1 MRIGIVGAGGIGC
14 LLGARLAATGQAEVL
29 LLARGEHAA
38 RLAEQGLVLDFNGVR
53 ETHRL
58 PVIDTANE
66 AALGQLAGCDWLL
79 FACKSQHTR
88 RLAEQL
94 KSYVSA
100 DCRLGS
106 LQNGVDNEP
115 ILAEVFERPVMGGL
129 MRKFFAHITAP
140 GEVEV
145 RGVLEAVLGDYPTGC
160 GRETTAMVELL
171 RQAGVTVYA
180 SEDIRRELW
189 RKLVLNNGCNPLAAV
204 TFLDTQR
211 MANDPDMAWVMRNL
225 MREAGAAAAADE
237 VEFSPHELE
246 AVFQWIK
253 GIDPIKPSMQADAE
267 RGKPLELDGITGAVL
282 RRAGQLGIEVPVTAT
297 LHHILLGKYG
307 SSD

>member
-14 LLGARLAATGQAEVL
+14 LLGARLAAIGQAEVL
-29 LLARGEHAA
+29 LLARGEHVA
-38 RLAEQGLVLDFNGVR
+38 RLAEHGLALDFNGAR

-66 AALGQLAGCDWLL
+66 AALSQLAGCDWLL

-94 KSYVSA
+94 KPYVRA

-171 RQAGVTVYA
+171 RQAGITVYA

-253 GIDPIKPSMQADAE
+253 GIDPITPSMQADAQ
-267 RGKPLELDGITGAVL
+267 RGKPLELDGITGAIL
-282 RRAGQLGIEVPVTAT
+282 RRAGLLGIEVPVTAT

>member
-14 LLGARLAATGQAEVL
+14 LVGALLAKAGQAEVV

-38 RLAEQGLVLDFNGVR
+38 RLAQDGLALDLNGDR
-53 ETHRL
+53 QTHRL
-58 PVIDTANE
+58 PVIDTADE
-66 AALGQLAGCDWLL
+66 AALAGIGDCDWLL

-94 KSYVSA
+94 KPYVSA

-106 LQNGVDNEP
+106 VQNGVDNEP
-115 ILAEVFERPVMGGL
+115 ILAEVFGRPVLGGL

-160 GRETTAMVELL
+160 GASATDLIERL
-171 RQAGVTVYA
+171 RAAGVTVFA

-204 TFLDTQR
+204 AFLDTQR
-211 MANDPDMAWVMRNL
+211 MANDPDLAWVMRNL

-253 GIDPIKPSMQADAE
+253 GIDPITPSMLADAQ
-267 RGKPLELDGITGAVL
+267 RGKPLELDAITGAVL
-282 RRAGQLGIEVPVTAT
+282 RRAGLLGIEVPVTAT
-297 LHHILLGKYG
+297 LHHVLLGKYG

>member
-14 LLGARLAATGQAEVL
+14 LLGARLAATGQAKVL

-38 RLAEQGLVLDFNGVR
+38 RLAEHGLVLDFNGVR
-53 ETHRL
+53 ETHCL
-58 PVIDTANE
+58 PVIDTAKE

-94 KSYVSA
+94 KPYVSA

-171 RQAGVTVYA
+171 RQAGITVYA

-253 GIDPIKPSMQADAE
+253 GIDPITPSMQADAE
-267 RGKPLELDGITGAVL
+267 RGKPLELDGITGAIL
-282 RRAGQLGIEVPVTAT
+282 RRAEKKENTND
-297 LHHILLGKYG
+297 KKK
-307 SSD
+307 

>member
-1 MRIGIVGAGGIGC
+1 VRIGIVGAGGIGC

-38 RLAEQGLVLDFNGVR
+38 RLAGQGLVLDFNGMR
-53 ETHRL
+53 ETHHL

-94 KSYVSA
+94 KPYVSA

-115 ILAEVFERPVMGGL
+115 ILAEVFQRPVMGGL

-204 TFLDTQR
+204 AFLDTQR
-211 MANDPDMAWVMRNL
+211 MANDPDLAWVMRNL

>member
-38 RLAEQGLVLDFNGVR
+38 RLAEHGLVLDFNGAR

-66 AALGQLAGCDWLL
+66 VALSQLAGCDWLL

-94 KSYVSA
+94 KPYVSA

-115 ILAEVFERPVMGGL
+115 ILAEVFQRPVMGGL

-160 GRETTAMVELL
+160 GPDVTAMVELL
-171 RQAGVTVYA
+171 RQAGITVYA

-211 MANDPDMAWVMRNL
+211 MANDPDLAWVMRNL

-253 GIDPIKPSMQADAE
+253 GIDPITPSMQADAE
-267 RGKPLELDGITGAVL
+267 RGKPLELDGITGAIL
-282 RRAGQLGIEVPVTAT
+282 RRAGLLGIEVPVTAT

>member
-1 MRIGIVGAGGIGC
+1 VRIGIVGAGGIGC

-38 RLAEQGLVLDFNGVR
+38 RLAEHGLVLDFNGAR

-66 AALGQLAGCDWLL
+66 VALSQLAGCDWLL

-94 KSYVSA
+94 KPYVSA

-115 ILAEVFERPVMGGL
+115 ILAEVFQRPVMGGL

-160 GRETTAMVELL
+160 GPDVTAMVELL
-171 RQAGVTVYA
+171 RQAGITVYA

-253 GIDPIKPSMQADAE
+253 GIDPITPSMQADAE
-267 RGKPLELDGITGAVL
+267 RGKPLELDGITGAIL
-282 RRAGQLGIEVPVTAT
+282 RRAGLLGIEVPVTAT

>member
-94 KSYVSA
+94 KPYVSA

-115 ILAEVFERPVMGGL
+115 ILAEVFGRPVMGGL

-140 GEVEV
+140 GEVDV

>member
-94 KSYVSA
+94 KPYVSA

-115 ILAEVFERPVMGGL
+115 ILAEVFGRPVMGGL

>member
-1 MRIGIVGAGGIGC
+1 MRIAIVGAGGIGC

-38 RLAEQGLVLDFNGVR
+38 RLADRGLVLDFNGAR

-66 AALGQLAGCDWLL
+66 TALGQLAGCDWLL

-94 KSYVSA
+94 KPCVSA

-115 ILAEVFERPVMGGL
+115 ILAEVFGRPVMGGL

-160 GRETTAMVELL
+160 GPDVTAMVELL
-171 RQAGVTVYA
+171 RLAGITVYA

-253 GIDPIKPSMQADAE
+253 GIDPITPSMQADAE
-267 RGKPLELDGITGAVL
+267 RGKPLELDGITGAIL
-282 RRAGQLGIEVPVTAT
+282 RRAGLLGIEVPVTAT

>member
-1 MRIGIVGAGGIGC
+1 MRIAIAGAGGIGC
-14 LLGARLAATGQAEVL
+14 VLGARLAGTGQAEVL

-38 RLAEQGLVLDFNGVR
+38 RLAGHGLVLDCNGVR
-53 ETHRL
+53 EVHHL
-58 PVIDTANE
+58 PVIDTAGR
-66 AALGQLAGCDWLL
+66 AALAQLARCDWLL

-88 RLAEQL
+88 RLAEHL
-94 KSYVSA
+94 KPYVGP

-115 ILAEVFERPVMGGL
+115 ILAEVFGRPVTGGL
-129 MRKFFAHITAP
+129 MRKFFAHLTAP

-160 GRETTAMVELL
+160 GPQVTALADLL
-171 RQAGVTVYA
+171 RQAGITVYL
-180 SEDIRRELW
+180 SDDIRRELW

-253 GIDPIKPSMQADAE
+253 GIDPITPSMQADAQ

-282 RRAGQLGIEVPVTAT
+282 RRAALLGIEVPVTAT

-307 SSD
+307 TSD

>member
-1 MRIGIVGAGGIGC
+1 MRVAIAGAGGIGC
-14 LLGARLAATGQAEVL
+14 LVGARLAAAGQAEVL
-29 LLARGEHAA
+29 LLARGAHAA
-38 RLAEQGLVLDFNGVR
+38 RLKADGLTLDFNGER
-53 ETHRL
+53 QTHRL
-58 PVIDTANE
+58 PVIDTADE
-66 AALGQLAGCDWLL
+66 AALGQLADCDWLL

-88 RLAEQL
+88 RLAEHL
-94 KSYVSA
+94 KPHVGA
-100 DCRLGS
+100 QCRLWS

-115 ILAEVFERPVMGGL
+115 ILAEIFDRPVLGGL

-145 RGVLEAVLGDYPTGC
+145 RGALEAVLGDYPTGC
-160 GRETTAMVELL
+160 GADATDMIERL
-171 RQAGVTVYA
+171 RAAGVTVYA
-180 SEDIRRELW
+180 SDDIRRELW

-211 MANDPDMAWVMRNL
+211 MANDPDLAWVMRNL

-237 VEFSPHELE
+237 VEFTPHELE

-253 GIDPIKPSMQADAE
+253 GITPIKPSMQADAE

-282 RRAGQLGIEVPVTAT
+282 RRAAVLGIEVPVTAT
-297 LHHILLGKYG
+297 LHHVLLGKYG
-307 SSD
+307 SAD

>member
-14 LLGARLAATGQAEVL
+14 LLGARLAGTGRVEVL

-38 RLAEQGLVLDFNGVR
+38 RLADEGLVLDFNGAH

-66 AALGQLAGCDWLL
+66 AALSQLAGCDWLL

-88 RLAEQL
+88 RLAERL
-94 KSYVSA
+94 KPYVGA
-100 DCRLGS
+100 ECRLGS

-115 ILAEVFERPVMGGL
+115 ILAEVFDRPVMGGL

-160 GRETTAMVELL
+160 GPEVGAMAGLL
-171 RQAGVTVYA
+171 RQAGITVHA

-253 GIDPIKPSMQADAE
+253 GIDPITPSMQADAQ
-267 RGKPLELDGITGAVL
+267 RGKPLELDGITGAIL
-282 RRAGQLGIEVPVTAT
+282 RRAGLLGIEVPVTAT

>member
-14 LLGARLAATGQAEVL
+14 LLGARLAATGQTEVL
-29 LLARGEHAA
+29 LLARGEHAV
-38 RLAEQGLVLDFNGVR
+38 RLAEHGLVLDFNGAR

-66 AALGQLAGCDWLL
+66 AALSQLAGCDWLL

-88 RLAEQL
+88 RLAERL
-94 KSYVSA
+94 KPYVSA

-115 ILAEVFERPVMGGL
+115 ILAEVFQRPVMGGL

-160 GRETTAMVELL
+160 GPDVTAMVELL
-171 RQAGVTVYA
+171 RQAGITVYA

-253 GIDPIKPSMQADAE
+253 GIDPITPSMQADAE
-267 RGKPLELDGITGAVL
+267 RGKPLELDGITGAIL
-282 RRAGQLGIEVPVTAT
+282 RRAGLLGIEVPVTAT

>member
-38 RLAEQGLVLDFNGVR
+38 RLAEHGLVLDFNGAR

-66 AALGQLAGCDWLL
+66 VALSQLAGCDWLL

-94 KSYVSA
+94 KPYVSA

-115 ILAEVFERPVMGGL
+115 ILAEVFQRPVMGGL

-160 GRETTAMVELL
+160 GPDVTAMVELL
-171 RQAGVTVYA
+171 RQAGITVYA

-253 GIDPIKPSMQADAE
+253 GIDPITPSMQADAE
-267 RGKPLELDGITGAVL
+267 RGKPLELDGITGAIL
-282 RRAGQLGIEVPVTAT
+282 RRAGLLGIEVPVTAT

>member
-38 RLAEQGLVLDFNGVR
+38 RLAEHGLVLDFNGAR

-66 AALGQLAGCDWLL
+66 VALSQLAGCDWLL

-94 KSYVSA
+94 KPYVSA

-115 ILAEVFERPVMGGL
+115 ILAEVFQRPVMGGL

-171 RQAGVTVYA
+171 RQAGITVYA

-253 GIDPIKPSMQADAE
+253 GIDPITPSMQADAE
-267 RGKPLELDGITGAVL
+267 RGKPLELDGITGAIL
-282 RRAGQLGIEVPVTAT
+282 RRAGLLGIEVPVTAT

>member
-38 RLAEQGLVLDFNGVR
+38 RLAEHGLVLDFNGAR
-53 ETHRL
+53 ETHHL

-66 AALGQLAGCDWLL
+66 TALGQLAGCDWLL

-88 RLAEQL
+88 RLAEQM
-94 KSYVSA
+94 KPYVSA

-115 ILAEVFERPVMGGL
+115 ILAEVFQRPVMGGL

-160 GRETTAMVELL
+160 GPDATAMVELL
-171 RQAGVTVYA
+171 RQAGITVYA

-253 GIDPIKPSMQADAE
+253 GIDPITPSMQADAE
-267 RGKPLELDGITGAVL
+267 RGKPLELDGITGAIL
-282 RRAGQLGIEVPVTAT
+282 RRAGLLGIEVPVTAT

>member
-1 MRIGIVGAGGIGC
+1 MRIAIVGAGGIGC

-66 AALGQLAGCDWLL
+66 TALGQLAGCDWLL

-94 KSYVSA
+94 KPCVSA

-115 ILAEVFERPVMGGL
+115 ILAEVFGRPVMGGL

-160 GRETTAMVELL
+160 GPDVTAMVELL
-171 RQAGVTVYA
+171 RLAGITVYA

-253 GIDPIKPSMQADAE
+253 GIDPITPSMQADAE

>member
-1 MRIGIVGAGGIGC
+1 MRIAIAGAGGIGC
-14 LLGARLAATGQAEVL
+14 LLGARLAATGAADVV

-38 RLAEQGLVLDFNGVR
+38 RLAGHGLLLDLNGDR
-53 ETHRL
+53 QLHRL
-58 PVIDTANE
+58 PVLDTGSDAE
-66 AALGQLAGCDWLL
+66 LAQLAGCDWLL
-79 FACKSQHTR
+79 FACKSQHTQ
-88 RLAEQL
+88 RLAGRL
-94 KSYVSA
+94 RPYVGG

-115 ILAEVFERPVMGGL
+115 VLAKIFDRPVMGGL

-160 GRETTAMVELL
+160 NQDVTALAELL
-171 RQAGVTVYA
+171 SLSGITVLL
-180 SEDIRRELW
+180 SDDIRRELW

-225 MREAGAAAAADE
+225 MREAGAAAAADD
-237 VEFSPHELE
+237 VEFSPHELD
-246 AVFQWIK
+246 AVFHWIK
-253 GIDPIKPSMQADAE
+253 GIDPIKPSRQADAE
-267 RGKPLELDGITGAVL
+267 RGKPLELDGITGAIL

-297 LHHILLGKYG
+297 LHHILMGKYG
-307 SSD
+307 SGD

>member
-115 ILAEVFERPVMGGL
+115 ILAEVFGRPVMGGL

>member
-1 MRIGIVGAGGIGC
+1 MRVAIVGAGGIGC
-14 LLGARLAATGQAEVL
+14 LVGARLAAAGQAEVV

-38 RLAEQGLVLDFNGVR
+38 RLAADGLVLDCNGQV

-66 AALGQLAGCDWLL
+66 TTLSQLTDCHWLL
-79 FACKSQHTR
+79 FTCKSQHTR
-88 RLAEQL
+88 GLAERL
-94 KSYVSA
+94 KPYVGPR
-100 DCRLGS
+100 CRLGS

-115 ILAEVFERPVMGGL
+115 ILAQVFGRPVLGGL
-129 MRKFFAHITAP
+129 VRKFFAHITAP
-140 GEVEV
+140 GKVEV
-145 RGVLEAVLGDYPTGC
+145 RGALEAVLGDYPTGC
-160 GRETTAMVELL
+160 GADANDMIERL
-171 RQAGVTVYA
+171 RAAGVTVFA
-180 SEDIRRELW
+180 SSDIRRELW
-189 RKLVLNNGCNPLAAV
+189 RKLILNNGCNPLAAV

-211 MANDPDMAWVMRNL
+211 MANDPDLAWVMRNL

-253 GIDPIKPSMQADAE
+253 GITPIKPSMQADAE

-297 LHHILLGKYG
+297 LHHVLLGKYG
-307 SSD
+307 SAG

>member
-1 MRIGIVGAGGIGC
+1 M
-14 LLGARLAATGQAEVL
+14 L
-29 LLARGEHAA
+29 LLARGAQA
-38 RLAEQGLVLDFNGVR
+38 KRLAEQGLLLDDNGER
-53 ETHRL
+53 QLHRL
-58 PVIDTANE
+58 PVLDTGSDAKL
-66 AALGQLAGCDWLL
+66 AQLADCDWLL

-88 RLAEQL
+88 SLAARLAP
-94 KSYVSA
+94 YVGP

-115 ILAEVFERPVMGGL
+115 ILAEAFGRPVMGGL

-145 RGVLEAVLGDYPTGC
+145 RGVLEAVLGAFPTGC
-160 GRETTAMVELL
+160 SPDVTALAELL
-171 RQAGVTVYA
+171 RRAGITVYL
-180 SEDIRRELW
+180 SDDIRRELW
-189 RKLVLNNGCNPLAAV
+189 RKLILNNGCNPLAAV

-225 MREAGAAAAADE
+225 MSEAGAAAAADE

-267 RGKPLELDGITGAVL
+267 RGKPLELDGITGAIL
-282 RRAGQLGIEVPVTAT
+282 RRAALLCIEVPVTAT

-307 SSD
+307 SGD

>member
-1 MRIGIVGAGGIGC
+1 MRFGVVGAGGIGC
-14 LLGARLAATGQAEVL
+14 LLGARLAGTGQAEVL

-38 RLAEQGLVLDFNGVR
+38 RLADRGLVLAFNGAC
-53 ETHRL
+53 ETHSL
-58 PVIDTANE
+58 PVIDTADE
-66 AALGQLAGCDWLL
+66 SSLTQLAGCDWLL

-88 RLAEQL
+88 RLAERL
-94 KSYVSA
+94 KPYVGA
-100 DCRLGS
+100 ECRLGS
-106 LQNGVDNEP
+106 LQNGVDNEQ
-115 ILAEVFERPVMGGL
+115 ILAEVFNRPVMGGL

-160 GRETTAMVELL
+160 SPQVTAMAELL
-171 RQAGVTVYA
+171 RQAGITVYE

-211 MANDPDMAWVMRNL
+211 MANDPDLAWVMRNL

-253 GIDPIKPSMQADAE
+253 GIDPITPSMQADAQ
-267 RGKPLELDGITGAVL
+267 RGKPLELDGITGAIL
-282 RRAGQLGIEVPVTAT
+282 RRAGVLGIQVPVTAT

>member
-1 MRIGIVGAGGIGC
+1 VRFGVVGAGGIGC
-14 LLGARLAATGQAEVL
+14 LLGARLAGTGQAEVL

-38 RLAEQGLVLDFNGVR
+38 RLADRGLVLDFNGAC

-58 PVIDTANE
+58 PVIDTADE
-66 AALGQLAGCDWLL
+66 SSLTQLAGCDWLL

-88 RLAEQL
+88 RLAERL
-94 KSYVSA
+94 KPYVGA
-100 DCRLGS
+100 ECRLGS

-115 ILAEVFERPVMGGL
+115 ILAEVFNRPVMGGL

-160 GRETTAMVELL
+160 SPQVTAMAELL
-171 RQAGVTVYA
+171 RQAGITVYE

-211 MANDPDMAWVMRNL
+211 MANDPDLAWVMRNL

-253 GIDPIKPSMQADAE
+253 GIAPITPSMQADAQ
-267 RGKPLELDGITGAVL
+267 RGKPLELDGITGAIL
-282 RRAGQLGIEVPVTAT
+282 RRAGLLGIQVPVTAT

>member
-1 MRIGIVGAGGIGC
+1 VRIGIVGAGGIGC
-14 LLGARLAATGQAEVL
+14 LLGARLAGTGRAEVL

-38 RLAEQGLVLDFNGVR
+38 RLADQGLVLDFNGAR

-66 AALGQLAGCDWLL
+66 AALAQLAGCDWLL

-88 RLAEQL
+88 RLAERL
-94 KSYVSA
+94 KPYVAA

-115 ILAEVFERPVMGGL
+115 ILAEVFGRPVMGGL
-129 MRKFFAHITAP
+129 MRKFFAHLTGP

-145 RGVLEAVLGDYPTGC
+145 RGLLEAVVGDFPTGC
-160 GRETTAMVELL
+160 GAETMAMAELL
-171 RQAGVTVYA
+171 RQAGVTVYDSA
-180 SEDIRRELW
+180 DIRRELW

-253 GIDPIKPSMQADAE
+253 GIDPITPSMQADAE
-267 RGKPLELDGITGAVL
+267 RGKPLELDGITGAIL
-282 RRAGQLGIEVPVTAT
+282 RRAALLGIEVPVTAT